1 VRPSSNTPDHSPAAA
16 HQTQRPPALDLPGP
30 ATIGYPRGV
39 STPSHPL
46 LAVRERTGLSREE
59 MASLVGLA
67 TTDVA
72 DLETG
77 PTYVP
82 PEVIERYAVALGL
95 SVRELLQGEEPSA
108 VALLFRRIQRESRSI
123 GALGSAETH
132 RALGDFVRCA
142 REHARLRLLLDD
154 GPRPEQLRWLTTIES
169 EPILPRPELYGQARR
184 LASLVRGYLG
194 LDHLAV
200 IASMRKLVEDLG
212 IVTMFVEPEQLDPQI
227 EGASLLNPHPAM
239 LVNLVGGGDHW
250 WRTRMIMAHELC
262 HIFFDR
268 SALNAEDPRRF
279 FVFSPYRPESRPGTA
294 WHLFDHFEDLEARA
308 NAFAGDLLAPTRGV
322 EHLIGARDPTTLD
335 AINRISDHYQIG
347 NETAINR
354 LQNTFRLSR
363 DHRSQML
370 SRLAMARATG
380 GRRIATPTAHDD
392 CVNPGA
398 QLRDATFIDLVL
410 RACQAGRLDEIEA
423 RAQLNLRLS
432 EPLPSSPRLAPTP
445 AQLAP
450 AAPGEAS
457 ARRAAER
464 HLYRHVGLDY
474 FVQSLAIMDGVWHA
488 TISRRTPE
496 AAATEVGALS
506 MSSDLTLL
514 APIELFEP
522 TNLRTHSG

>member
-1 VRPSSNTPDHSPAAA
+1 MCPGAC
-16 HQTQRPPALDLPGP
+16 QT
-30 ATIGYPRGV
+30 ATF
-39 STPSHPL
+39 
-46 LAVRERTGLSREE
+46 
-59 MASLVGLA
+59 
-67 TTDVA
+67 
-72 DLETG
+72 
-77 PTYVP
+77 
-82 PEVIERYAVALGL
+82 LG
-95 SVRELLQGEEPSA
+95 
-108 VALLFRRIQRESRSI
+108 
-123 GALGSAETH
+123 
-132 RALGDFVRCA
+132 
-142 REHARLRLLLDD
+142 D
-154 GPRPEQLRWLTTIES
+154 GPRPEQLRWLATIEP
-169 EPILPRPELYGQARR
+169 EPILPRPDLYGQARR

-200 IASMRKLVEDLG
+200 IASMRKLVENLG
-212 IVTMFVEPEQLDPQI
+212 IVIMFVEPEQLDPQI

-239 LVNLVGGGDHW
+239 LVNSGGGDHYW

-268 SALNAEDPRRF
+268 SALDSEDPRRF

-294 WHLFDHFEDLEARA
+294 WHLRPLRGPRSPGERLRWRPPRA
-308 NAFAGDLLAPTRGV
+308 DPRV

-398 QLRDATFIDLVL
+398 QLRDSTFIDLVI
-410 RACQAGRLDEIEA
+410 RVPGRKTRRD
-423 RAQLNLRLS
+423 RGTR
-432 EPLPSSPRLAPTP
+432 P
-445 AQLAP
+445 AQPAPVRSPPELAAPGSDASAIAP

-474 FVQSLAIMDGVWHA
+474 FVHSLAIMDGVWHA
-488 TISRRTPE
+488 RISRRTPE
-496 AAATEVGALS
+496 AAATEAGALR
-506 MSSDLTLL
+506 MSPDFTLL
-514 APIELFEP
+514 EPIRKWS
-522 TNLRTHSG
+522 NRRTYARAQRMTLGRYHCEQSYSNPRLPRRASSWHACVTASLPAQRRSMNTTSASN